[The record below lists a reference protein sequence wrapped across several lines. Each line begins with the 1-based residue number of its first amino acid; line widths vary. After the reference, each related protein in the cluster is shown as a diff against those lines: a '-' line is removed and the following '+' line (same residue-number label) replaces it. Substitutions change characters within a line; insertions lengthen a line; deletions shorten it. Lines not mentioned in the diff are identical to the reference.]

1 MTLTRTTRRNLTAAL
16 CLGVAATLAV
26 PALAHHGWR
35 WTSGKN
41 IELTGVIREAR
52 LGNPHGVLTVDAEGE
67 SWQVEVGQPWRNAR
81 AGLKDE
87 DLAPGVEATFIG
99 EPSANI
105 EDRLMKAERIV
116 ISGRTYDL
124 YPGRD

>member
-1 MTLTRTTRRNLTAAL
+1 MTLTSTTRRNLTAAL

-81 AGLKDE
+81 AGLKDG

-99 EPSANI
+99 EPSAKL